1 MMVTSS
7 LMSATD
13 QQQLKQIT
21 ASQIASKANPPNS
34 LTHNEKMNLP
44 TSTGKIIAGISNQ
57 VTNEIYTSYK
67 RVIYKLTYMILKFI

>member
-1 MMVTSS
+1 
-7 LMSATD
+7 MSATD

-21 ASQIASKANPPNS
+21 ASQIAPKANPSNA

-57 VTNEIYTSYK
+57 VIYLITKYVFPNHF
-67 RVIYKLTYMILKFI
+67 RIFFLLYL